1 MSAALPRGDA
11 TRPLASLAQR
21 RPLLAFVLL
30 AYLLT
35 WLVMLPLLLQRRG
48 FMTLDLPEAW
58 EALAAFGPCVA
69 AWWVLRANAGQPWR
83 AEWLAS
89 LRRWPHTT
97 HGWWLT
103 VGSPVAFLLAAVA
116 FEVWRTG
123 GLPPLGHAVAAALGT
138 LHGLFELVIVAA
150 VLQSLGEE
158 PGWRG
163 FLLPRL
169 RARHRPLAATLV
181 LFPVW
186 LLWHLPMFLS
196 RPEFGIA
203 QFGGFALGILS
214 AAIWLTAIYED
225 SQSTAAAVLWHTLA
239 NITRGI
245 ALAIST
251 QAFLAYGMA
260 VALGALCY
268 AFALRRVRESP

>member
-1 MSAALPRGDA
+1 MSAAASRPGAPRAAAG
-11 TRPLASLAQR
+11 LAQR

-30 AYLLT
+30 AYGAT

-48 FMTLDLPEAW
+48 VIPAVLPDAW
-58 EALAAFGPCVA
+58 EALAAFGPCLA
-69 AWWVLRANAGQPWR
+69 AWWVLRANPDQPWR

-89 LRRWPHTT
+89 LRRWPRAA

-103 VGSPVAFLLAAVA
+103 VGSPMAFLLVA
-116 FEVWRTG
+116 LGFEFWRTG
-123 GLPPLGHAVAAALGT
+123 APPPLGAALAATLGT
-138 LHGLFELVIVAA
+138 LHGLLDLVLVAA
-150 VLQSLGEE
+150 LLQSLGEE

-169 RARHRPLAATLV
+169 RARHGPLAATLV
-181 LFPVW
+181 LFPAW

-196 RPEFGIA
+196 RPEFGLA

-214 AAIWLTAIYED
+214 AAIWLTAVWED
-225 SQSTAAAVLWHTLA
+225 TRSIAAAVLWHALA
-239 NITRGI
+239 NVTRGI

-251 QAFLAYGMA
+251 PAFLAYGMA
-260 VALGALCY
+260 VTAGAVCY
-268 AFALRRVRESP
+268 AVALRRARGSP